1 MTSEYTPLE
10 RDLAHTPD
18 IASRPDL
25 ALRLV
30 ELLLLLAPPVRIA
43 S

>member
-1 MTSEYTPLE
+1 MTEYTPLE
-10 RDLAHTPD
+10 WELAHADD
-18 IASRPDL
+18 IAARPDL

-30 ELLLLLAPPVRIA
+30 ELLLLLAPPNRHT